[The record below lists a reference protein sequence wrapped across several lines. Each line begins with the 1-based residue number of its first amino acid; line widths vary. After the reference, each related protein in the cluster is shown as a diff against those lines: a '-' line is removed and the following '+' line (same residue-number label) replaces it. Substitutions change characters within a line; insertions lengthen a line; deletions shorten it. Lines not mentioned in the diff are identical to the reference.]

1 MCRAT
6 LGAIPVWRWTWAA
19 SETFSK
25 ALRGT
30 PGWPNTLKRVPELP
44 NAQDGSSMRWVA
56 RAALTAFRS
65 VVMSFLLRG
74 SAQKPHGHAA
84 VDRDQQ
90 PGRHLQRPA
99 GQGQHRLGH
108 VLGQDLPLE
117 QGPLGVVLAQVLLL
131 DAVDPGPV
139 GPPAAGEDARP
150 ADHPVGVDAVDADP
164 VLAELGGEEADL
176 VGLGRLG
183 RGVGDV
189 LGPG

>member
-6 LGAIPVWRWTWAA
+6 VGAIPVKRCTWAA

-56 RAALTAFRS
+56 RAALVAFTS
-65 VVMSFLLRG
+65 VVIAGSPLER
-74 SAQKPHGHAA
+74 SAQEAHGHAA

-108 VLGQDLPLE
+108 VLRQDLPLE

-131 DAVDPGPV
+131 
-139 GPPAAGEDARP
+139 
-150 ADHPVGVDAVDADP
+150 
-164 VLAELGGEEADL
+164 
-176 VGLGRLG
+176 
-183 RGVGDV
+183 
-189 LGPG
+189 